1 MGIAFGTFF
10 ADLICFGLATV
21 VEAPPC
27 HLRIPGARVNVVLS
41 FLHGRRIGQI
51 LLCIKMSFI
60 NVHFTGR
67 I

>member
-27 HLRIPGARVNVVLS
+27 HLRIPGARVNVVLELSPWQKDWTDS
-41 FLHGRRIGQI
+41 FMYQNELYKCAFHW
-51 LLCIKMSFI
+51 
-60 NVHFTGR
+60 
-67 I
+67 